1 MSNMSF
7 KHLVSQEDITNALL
21 DGSLMFMINECN
33 DFTHNSLKQC
43 ISMDTII
50 TMVKSYQDAYIQLY
64 NLCGGE
70 PTIMELMT
78 MKMWWDEGQKNGSI
92 KIKSTD

>member
-1 MSNMSF
+1 MSF

-33 DFTHNSLKQC
+33 DFTHNSLKLC

-50 TMVKSYQDAYIQLY
+50 SMVKSYQGAYIQLY
-64 NLCGGE
+64 NLCRGE
-70 PTIMELMT
+70 PTMMGLMT
-78 MKMWWDEGQKNGSI
+78 MKRWWDKGQKNGS
-92 KIKSTD
+92 D